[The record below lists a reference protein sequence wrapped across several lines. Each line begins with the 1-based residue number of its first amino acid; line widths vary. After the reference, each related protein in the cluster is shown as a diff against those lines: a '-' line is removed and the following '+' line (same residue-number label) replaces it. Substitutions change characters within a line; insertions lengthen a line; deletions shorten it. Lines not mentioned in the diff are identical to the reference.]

1 MIQQMLQNETMKT
14 PRGNGV
20 IDKTEK
26 MKWNTVDQPGVPF
39 LANKQDLHIDSAYQ
53 RTMVSESR
61 IAAITQQWSWVAC
74 GSIIVAERDKSF
86 WVIDGQHRVIAA
98 MRRSD
103 IQELP
108 CLVFKSLG
116 VEDEA
121 LAFYRANAVRGNVSP
136 FDKLRALLAS
146 GDRLAIDVVTLMDE
160 QGYKPSTV
168 HGGAYTVSCVAAF
181 VSAVKSNRGAL
192 KKAWPLVAKL
202 HNGLQI
208 KKSVLEALIY
218 IAKFGTDDITAPQ
231 WEKRV
236 LKHGLHEINNAIDR
250 AHSLYQKGGNKIY
263 AIATVEVLNKGLP
276 QASRMGLDETAPDE
290 DA

>member
-1 MIQQMLQNETMKT
+1 MQALQSETMPA
-14 PRGNGV
+14 PRGRGTM
-20 IDKTEK
+20 DKTEK
-26 MKWNTVDQPGVPF
+26 MGWATVDQPGVPW
-39 LANKQDLHIDSAYQ
+39 LAKKQDLHIDSNYQ

-74 GSIIVAERDKSF
+74 GSIIIAERDGTF
-86 WVIDGQHRVIAA
+86 WVIDGQHRVLAA

-108 CLVFKSLG
+108 CIVFKSLG

-121 LAFYRANAVRGNVSP
+121 LAFYRANSVRGNVTP
-136 FDKLRALLAS
+136 FDKLRALLAA
-146 GDRLAIDVVTLMDE
+146 GDRLAIDVVTIMDE
-160 QGYKPSTV
+160 QGYKPSNV

-181 VSAVKSNRGAL
+181 VSAVKVNRGAL
-192 KKAWPLVAKL
+192 KKVWPLVAKL

-208 KKSVLEALIY
+208 KKSVLDALIY
-218 IAKFGTDDITAPQ
+218 IAKFGTDDITSPQ

-236 LKHGLHEINNAIDR
+236 LKRGLHEINNAIDR
-250 AHSLYQKGGNKIY
+250 AHSLYQRGGTKIF
-263 AIATVEVLNKGLP
+263 AAATVEVLNKGLP
-276 QASRMGLDETAPDE
+276 QSARMGLDETAPDE

>member
-1 MIQQMLQNETMKT
+1 M
-14 PRGNGV
+14 
-20 IDKTEK
+20 DKTEK
-26 MKWNTVDQPGVPF
+26 MGWATVDQPGVPW
-39 LANKQDLHIDSAYQ
+39 LAKKQDLHIDSNYQ

-74 GSIIVAERDKSF
+74 GSIIIAERDGTF
-86 WVIDGQHRVIAA
+86 WVIDGQHRVLAA

-108 CLVFKSLG
+108 CIVFKSLG

-121 LAFYRANAVRGNVSP
+121 LAFYRANSVRGNVTP
-136 FDKLRALLAS
+136 FDKLRALLAA
-146 GDRLAIDVVTLMDE
+146 GDRLAIDVVTIMDE
-160 QGYKPSTV
+160 QGYKPSNV

-181 VSAVKSNRGAL
+181 VSAVKVNRGAL
-192 KKAWPLVAKL
+192 KKVWPLVAKL

-208 KKSVLEALIY
+208 KKSVLDALIY
-218 IAKFGTDDITAPQ
+218 IAKFGTDDITSPQ

-236 LKHGLHEINNAIDR
+236 LKRGLHEINNAIDR
-250 AHSLYQKGGNKIY
+250 AHSLYQRGGTKIF
-263 AIATVEVLNKGLP
+263 AAATVEVLNKGLP
-276 QASRMGLDETAPDE
+276 QSARMGLDETAPDE

>member
-1 MIQQMLQNETMKT
+1 MQAALQSETMRA
-14 PRGNGV
+14 PRGRGV
-20 IDKTEK
+20 MDKTEK
-26 MKWNTVDQPGVPF
+26 MGWATVDHPGVPF
-39 LANKQDLHIDSAYQ
+39 LARKQDLHIDSTYQ

-61 IAAITQQWSWVAC
+61 IASITQQWSWVAC
-74 GSIIVAERDKSF
+74 GSIIVAERDGMF

-103 IQELP
+103 IVELP

-121 LAFYRANAVRGNVSP
+121 LAFYRANAVRGNVTP

-146 GDRLAIDVVTLMDE
+146 GDRLAIDVVNLMDS

-168 HGGAYTVSCVAAF
+168 HGGAYTVSCVSAF
-181 VSAVKSNRGAL
+181 VSAVKASRGAL
-192 KKAWPLVAKL
+192 TKVWPLVAKL

-208 KKSVLEALIY
+208 KKSVLDSMIY
-218 IAKFGTDDITAPQ
+218 IAKFGTDDITTPQ

-250 AHSLYQKGGNKIY
+250 AHALFQKGGTKIY
-263 AIATVEVLNKGLP
+263 AQVTVDVLNKGLP
-276 QASRMGLDETAPDE
+276 QSARMGLDESSPDE